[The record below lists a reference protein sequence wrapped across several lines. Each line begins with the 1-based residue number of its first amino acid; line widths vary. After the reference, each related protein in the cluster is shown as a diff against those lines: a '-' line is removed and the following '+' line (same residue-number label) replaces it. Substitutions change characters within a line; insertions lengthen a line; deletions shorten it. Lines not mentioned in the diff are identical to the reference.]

1 MRGTAEYDVA
11 DFEDRT
17 RGDKNT
23 LVRFFIRPVLNEAK
37 SAKEGRPIYEDKEYC
52 EIHVPGNQTNV
63 PIKPVNSIIKQ
74 RFGTQYA
81 RWKETGEADFVE
93 GTVLSEVPW
102 LSRSQVE
109 ELAYL
114 KIRTLEQLAGVGD
127 EVCSRTMGLTELK
140 RRAKLFL
147 DASKDGAVITQ
158 LEKSLQE
165 RDALIQIQKQQ
176 LESLTARIEALEAEE
191 E

>member
-1 MRGTAEYDVA
+1 MRGIADFDMA

-37 SAKEGRPIYEDKEYC
+37 SATEGRPIYEDKEYC
-52 EIHVPGNQTNV
+52 EIHVPGNQTNIPV
-63 PIKPVNSIIKQ
+63 KPVDEIVKR

-81 RWKETGEADFVE
+81 RWKSTGEADFVE

-102 LSRSQVE
+102 ITRSQVE
-109 ELAYL
+109 ELAYM
-114 KIRTLEQLAGVGD
+114 KIRTLEQLASVGD
-127 EVCSRTMGLTELK
+127 DVCSRTMGLTELK
-140 RRAKLFL
+140 RRAKLVL
-147 DASKDGAVITQ
+147 AASKDGSVITQ
-158 LEKSLQE
+158 LEKALEE
-165 RDALIQIQKQQ
+165 RDAQIQA
-176 LESLTARIEALEAEE
+176 LTQKVEALMERVEASEE

>member
-1 MRGTAEYDVA
+1 MQTADFDVA

-23 LVRFFIRPVLNEAK
+23 LVRFFIRPVINEAK
-37 SAKEGRPIYEDKEYC
+37 SAAEGRPIYEDKEYC
-52 EIHVPGNQTNV
+52 EIHVPGNQTNIPV
-63 PIKPVNSIIKQ
+63 KPVDAIIKR
-74 RFGTQYA
+74 RFSNQYA
-81 RWKETGEADFVE
+81 RWKATGEAEFVE

-127 EVCSRTMGLTELK
+127 DVCSRTIGLTELK
-140 RRAKLFL
+140 RRAGLVL
-147 DASKDGAVITQ
+147 ASSKDSSVLTK
-158 LEKSLQE
+158 LEAELKQ
-165 RDALIQIQKQQ
+165 RDAEILGLKQ
-176 LESLTARIEALEAEE
+176 TIEALTNRVAELE